1 MKKIF
6 LTLTLILFG
15 CNLITAQTIEEQ
27 IAADPNYI
35 SHKEKVIKFYNS
47 EDNIKEYNISNDFRE
62 KTKNCKNSDPYKYQS
77 NFEEWL
83 TKNLAETDFKTVEEG
98 VKLNNERRA
107 INKKNEVI
115 KKEIAAEFNKLSK
128 TYDSKILTTYFFE
141 DVMTKL

>member
-1 MKKIF
+1 MKYLF
-6 LTLTLILFG
+6 LTLILFG

-47 EDNIKEYNISNDFRE
+47 EENINEYNISNEFRE
-62 KTKNCKNSDPYKYQS
+62 KTKNCKARDPYKYQS

-98 VKLNNERRA
+98 LKLNNERRA
-107 INKKNEVI
+107 IIKKNETI
-115 KKEIAAEFNKLSK
+115 KKELAAEFNKLSQ
-128 TYDSKILTTYFFE
+128 TYDSKILTNYFFE
-141 DVMTKL
+141 DVMSKL